1 MASRKARKQRKQKQQ
16 DKLRLPNN
24 VADILKQG
32 LIALRRNNIDE
43 VGKLVTRALELNPS
57 LQEQA
62 NAQIILVEAYFRAA
76 TNNAQ
81 ERLKYLDE
89 AIKINPK
96 VAKVRHYRALVLWR
110 DYLENKTNSLR
121 ETLTEMLSDL
131 DIAYELE
138 PKRDG
143 VAYLQQLIK
152 LVLAS
157 GELELEDESLNE
169 EKQAILAN
177 IKNFLKGTNEGTYI
191 DNSAFTSELWQLL
204 ADMKISEDSAPKE
217 DLRRLDQGLRKAG
230 DVPQRARGIVH
241 YYLGVAEARQGNLAR
256 AATIWLE
263 AKRLTYNS
271 THLSLNL
278 GQGQI
283 EQAFQAIEEGKWQQ
297 AIKTLFPFVEGKLL
311 NPETKIYRFVL
322 ETLAYA
328 HENAAYEA
336 ALASNWSQAK
346 QQWQKAM
353 SYSSKRHI
361 FQNLA
366 LVEEALNNWDE
377 AALAWR
383 DLLKRRP
390 RKENNPEYLTDSQ
403 VMALW
408 RHAAECHSRDPSGG
422 YEEAIH
428 CLKKAVQYA
437 DAESELEIRQ
447 EIVDTLQKE
456 GRYDASENELKRILE
471 LDPENI
477 QALLKLATFYDE
489 KNSWWKNDSLPFW
502 KRAHLLD
509 LRNQEAKDGL
519 ARAYINRLER
529 SSPKEVGR
537 ILNEALD
544 VLPNHPKLLVF
555 RAEEFY
561 YKKDSESAL
570 EFLEQAYKIAPEDK
584 TVLAMVL
591 SKLALL
597 NAKRKIN
604 TILFEVRQVPS
615 VSPKFWIRL
624 ADDVYEQSLGRQ
636 DMPTGRLL
644 NFFGERAPSH
654 KDPEEHVLLW
664 MKTFLDEGIALAEKN
679 ELAKQYSG
687 DTTIQSKV
695 EAFLFA
701 YESADATQD
710 EKLIDYYKERIIN
723 EFEDIGLLEYVEAFT
738 MFDGI
743 DNTGTKQEVQDLLMI
758 AQRKAKKSN
767 NKELLEAVRTLKGKL
782 SSPFKHTRIP
792 KEIERLLEELELE

>member
-16 DKLRLPNN
+16 GKLPLPSN
-24 VADILKQG
+24 AAETLKQS
-32 LIALRRNNIDE
+32 LVALRRNNIDQ
-43 VGKLVTRALELNPS
+43 VGKLVTRALALNPS
-57 LQEQA
+57 PQEQA
-62 NAQIILVEAYFRAA
+62 NAQTILVEAYFRVAI
-76 TNNAQ
+76 NNAQ

-96 VAKVRHYRALVLWR
+96 VAKVRHYRALTLWQ
-110 DYLENKTNSLR
+110 DYLENKTSSLQ

-131 DIAYELE
+131 DVAYKLE
-138 PKRDG
+138 PERDG
-143 VAYLQQLIK
+143 VVYLQQLIK
-152 LVLAS
+152 LALAS
-157 GELELEDESLNE
+157 GKLELKNENLNE
-169 EKQAILAN
+169 EKRAILDN
-177 IKNFLKGTNEGTYI
+177 TKNFLKGTREENYI
-191 DNSAFTSELWQLL
+191 DNGAFASELWQLL
-204 ADMKISEDSAPKE
+204 ADMRASEGAAPKE
-217 DLRRLDQGLRKAG
+217 DLQRLDQGLRKAG
-230 DVPQRARGIVH
+230 DVTQRARGIVH
-241 YYLGVAEARQGNLAR
+241 YYLGVVEARQGNLAR

-271 THLSLNL
+271 AHLNLNL

-283 EQAFQAIEEGKWQQ
+283 EQAFQAIDERKWQQ
-297 AIKTLFPFVEGKLL
+297 AIKTLFPFIEGKLL
-311 NPETKIYRFVL
+311 SPETKIYRLVL
-322 ETLAYA
+322 ETLTYA
-328 HENAAYEA
+328 HDNAAYEA

-346 QQWQKAM
+346 QQWQKAV
-353 SYSSKRHI
+353 SYVSKRHI
-361 FQNLA
+361 YQNLA
-366 LVEEALNNWDE
+366 LVEEALNNWEE

-390 RKENNPEYLTDSQ
+390 RKESNPDYLTDRQ

-447 EIVDTLQKE
+447 EIVDTLQRE

-471 LDPENI
+471 LDPENM

-489 KNSWWKNDSLPFW
+489 KTSWWKNDSLPFW

-519 ARAYINRLER
+519 AKAYINRLKR
-529 SSPKEVGR
+529 SSPKEVGK

-544 VLPNHPKLLVF
+544 ILPNHPKLLVF
-555 RAEEFY
+555 KAEEFY
-561 YKKDSESAL
+561 YKKDSKSAVD
-570 EFLEQAYKIAPEDK
+570 FLEQAYKIAPEDK

-591 SKLALL
+591 SRLALF
-597 NAKRKIN
+597 NAKKETN
-604 TILFEVRQVPS
+604 AILSEVRQVPS

-644 NFFGERAPSH
+644 NLFGGRAPSH
-654 KDPEEHVLLW
+654 KDPEEHVFLW
-664 MKTFLDEGIALAEKN
+664 MRTFLDEGIALAEKY
-679 ELAKQYSG
+679 ELTKQYSG
-687 DTTIQSKV
+687 DNTIHSKV

-710 EKLIDYYKERIIN
+710 EGLMEYYKERIVD
-723 EFEDIGLLEYVEAFT
+723 EFEDIGLFEYVEAFT
-738 MFDGI
+738 MFDYI
-743 DNTGTKQEVQDLLMI
+743 DDAGTEKEIQKLLMT

-782 SSPFKHTRIP
+782 SSPFKHASMPR
-792 KEIERLLEELELE
+792 EIERLLEELELE